1 MGKSGTPQPGFVIAT
16 LELETGGRLGVCPLP
31 GRYTPLVEDL
41 DTMAIWDPAV
51 VISMTEREE
60 MEAVG
65 SWGLGELLA
74 ERGVKWMHLPIR
86 DYSGPSGENV
96 ELWKNYSVQ
105 LHELLDAGGGVIA
118 HCRGG
123 IGRSGMIALRL
134 MAERGEDPDQALERL
149 RAVRPGAVETDEQR
163 FWAQKR
169 E

>member
-1 MGKSGTPQPGFVIAT
+1 
-16 LELETGGRLGVCPLP
+16 
-31 GRYTPLVEDL
+31 
-41 DTMAIWDPAV
+41 
-51 VISMTEREE
+51 
-60 MEAVG
+60 
-65 SWGLGELLA
+65 
-74 ERGVKWMHLPIR
+74 MHLPIR
-86 DYSGPSGENV
+86 DYSGQSGENV

-105 LHELLDAGGGVIA
+105 LHESLDAGGGVIA